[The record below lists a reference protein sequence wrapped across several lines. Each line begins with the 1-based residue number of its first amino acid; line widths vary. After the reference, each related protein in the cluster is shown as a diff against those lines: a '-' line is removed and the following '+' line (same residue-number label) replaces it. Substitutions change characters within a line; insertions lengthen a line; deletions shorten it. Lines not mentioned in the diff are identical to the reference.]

1 MELDDPAHGVAAMA
15 DRSGASHYF
24 DLVDQSRLN
33 QRDVGSWRGP
43 VDGIVQSHSVYEVEN
58 GGAGKAA
65 NKWRALTDC
74 GGLDSNRT
82 NAAQGVGENLRDR
95 GEDFVVVDKNGRNGF
110 LDSQI
115 LAMGPQYL
123 DIFPG

>member
-1 MELDDPAHGVAAMA
+1 MELDDPAHGIAAMA

-65 NKWRALTDC
+65 NKWRWVPSIWIFSLVDV
-74 GGLDSNRT
+74 R
-82 NAAQGVGENLRDR
+82 E
-95 GEDFVVVDKNGRNGF
+95 FVVSGGEARTGMTRAAESVSSKAKVRVLLKD
-110 LDSQI
+110 
-115 LAMGPQYL
+115 
-123 DIFPG
+123 